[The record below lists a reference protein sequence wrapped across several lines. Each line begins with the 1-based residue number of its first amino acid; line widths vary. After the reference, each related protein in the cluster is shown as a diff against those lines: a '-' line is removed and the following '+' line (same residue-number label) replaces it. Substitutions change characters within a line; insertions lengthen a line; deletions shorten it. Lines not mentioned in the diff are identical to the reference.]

1 MGSVAEA
8 AGKVGVRL
16 LVTPI
21 EGLPVAAEVATV
33 PVAGVRSLAEAIA
46 VVRDPA
52 SRERIMERDGRWL
65 RSRRGEQGAG
75 GGEARDFDQVLGQH
89 QAKRA
94 LEIVAAGGHHLLMV
108 GSPGAGKTMLASR
121 LPGILAELTRGEA
134 VDVTRVWSAA
144 GLQATRAGLIKER
157 PFRAP
162 HHTASRAALVGG
174 GMLMRPGEVSLAHHG
189 VLFLDE
195 FPEFSRDALESLRQP
210 LEEGRVA
217 ISRRTGTSVFPA
229 ACTLVAAMNP
239 CPCGYL
245 GHPSKPCRCSGAAV
259 ERYRARVSG
268 PLLDRLDALIEV
280 PPLTLTALDDR
291 YMLEPSS
298 AVRARV
304 VSAQEFRRALAGGE
318 GAAGAARCARPGG
331 AATGRGLSREARSL
345 LREALVRDGLSG
357 RAYVRVMGLARTIAD
372 LDQVEEVS
380 TEHLA
385 EALSLRLDH
394 RRVAFV

>member
-1 MGSVAEA
+1 
-8 AGKVGVRL
+8 
-16 LVTPI
+16 
-21 EGLPVAAEVATV
+21 
-33 PVAGVRSLAEAIA
+33 
-46 VVRDPA
+46 
-52 SRERIMERDGRWL
+52 
-65 RSRRGEQGAG
+65 
-75 GGEARDFDQVLGQH
+75 
-89 QAKRA
+89 
-94 LEIVAAGGHHLLMV
+94 
-108 GSPGAGKTMLASR
+108 
-121 LPGILAELTRGEA
+121 
-134 VDVTRVWSAA
+134 
-144 GLQATRAGLIKER
+144 
-157 PFRAP
+157 
-162 HHTASRAALVGG
+162 
-174 GMLMRPGEVSLAHHG
+174 
-189 VLFLDE
+189 
-195 FPEFSRDALESLRQP
+195 
-210 LEEGRVA
+210 
-217 ISRRTGTSVFPA
+217 
-229 ACTLVAAMNP
+229 MNP

-291 YMLEPSS
+291 SMLEPSS

-304 VSAQEFRRALAGGE
+304 VSAQEFRRALEGGK
-318 GAAGAARCARPGG
+318 GAAGSARCAGPGG